1 MLRRLS
7 IELKALSKTL
17 KDLSS
22 ELSGLTILLRLL
34 GSEPKGLTVL
44 LRLLSS
50 ELSVPA
56 SPLKNL
62 GRRAGACSTQAWR
75 HFSAAAS
82 YASRASTQ
90 RPPSGVSSFFQKGA
104 RVLR

>member
-1 MLRRLS
+1 MLR
-7 IELKALSKTL
+7 
-17 KDLSS
+17 DPNS

-50 ELSVPA
+50 ELSALA

-62 GRRAGACSTQAWR
+62 SRPASACSAQAWP

-82 YASRASTQ
+82 SASRASTQ

-104 RVLR
+104 RVFR